1 MMSLSLPDFG
11 LKRKSTMFNEEHEA
25 FRDVLSRFIAKE
37 ITPYVAQWDEAN
49 EFPRELY
56 KKAADV
62 GLLGIMFPEEYGG
75 TGIDYPLSYLS
86 AVELGRA
93 GSGGIN
99 AGLMSHTIGTP
110 PIAHLGSDE
119 LKARVIPS
127 VLAGEKI
134 SALAI
139 TEPGGGSDVQ
149 NLKTVAR
156 RENGHYV
163 LNGEKTF
170 ITSGMRADYYTVA
183 VRTGDTGMGGISL
196 MLVEKGMEGF
206 TQTPLHKMGWW
217 ASDTATL
224 HFDNVKVPVENLI
237 GGENA
242 GFMGIMMNF
251 NNERLFLASA
261 CYGHMLGV
269 FEEALDWAKQRETFG
284 KPLIYRQ
291 VIRHKFVDMAMKMQ
305 GVRAVLEELAQ
316 RLQLG
321 ESPITE
327 ICMAKNLATS
337 TLEYV
342 ANECL
347 QVLGGAGYMRGTK
360 VERIYRET
368 KVMTIGGGS
377 SEIMKD
383 LASRQMGI

>member
-1 MMSLSLPDFG
+1 MTLSLPDFG
-11 LKRKSTMFNEEHEA
+11 LNRKSTIFSDEHEA
-25 FRDVLSRFIAKE
+25 FRDVLKRFVASE
-37 ITPYVAQWDEAN
+37 VAPYAADWDEAN

-56 KKAADV
+56 KKAADI
-62 GLLGIMFPEEYGG
+62 GLLGIMFPEAYGG
-75 TGIDYPLSYLS
+75 TGVDYPLCYLAS
-86 AVELGRA
+86 VELGRA
-93 GSGGIN
+93 GTGGIS
-99 AGLMSHTIGTP
+99 AGLMSHAIGTP
-110 PIAHLGSDE
+110 PIANLGSPE
-119 LKARVIPS
+119 LKERVLPDILS
-127 VLAGEKI
+127 GKKI

-149 NLKTVAR
+149 NLKTRAH
-156 RENGHYV
+156 RENGHYI
-163 LNGEKTF
+163 LSGEKTF

-206 TQTPLHKMGWW
+206 TQTPLQKMGWW

-224 HFDNVKVPVENLI
+224 HFDNVKVPAGNLI

-269 FEEALDWAKQRETFG
+269 FEEALEWAKQRETFG
-284 KPLIYRQ
+284 KPLIHRQ

-305 GVRAVLEELAQ
+305 AVRSVLEELAQ
-316 RLQLG
+316 RLQNG
-321 ESPITE
+321 ESPVTE
-327 ICMAKNLATS
+327 ICLVKNLATS

-347 QVLGGAGYMRGTK
+347 QILGGAGYMRGTK
-360 VERIYRET
+360 VERVYRET

-383 LASRQMGI
+383 LASRQMGL

>member
-1 MMSLSLPDFG
+1 MSLNLPDFG

-25 FRDVLSRFIAKE
+25 FRDVLSRFIARE
-37 ITPYVAQWDEAN
+37 ISPYASLWDEAN

-56 KKAADV
+56 KKAADI
-62 GLLGIMFPEEYGG
+62 GLLSIMFPEEYGG
-75 TGIDYPLSYLS
+75 SGIDYPLSYLAS
-86 AVELGRA
+86 VELGRA
-93 GSGGIN
+93 GSGGIS
-99 AGLMSHTIGTP
+99 AGLMSHIIGTP

-119 LKARVIPS
+119 LKERVIPS
-127 VLAGEKI
+127 VVSGEKI

-156 RENGHYV
+156 RENGHYI

-170 ITSGMRADYYTVA
+170 ITSGMRADYHTVA
-183 VRTGDTGMGGISL
+183 VRTGDAGMGGISL

-206 TQTPLHKMGWW
+206 SQTPLHKMGWW

-237 GGENA
+237 GSENA

-269 FEEALDWAKQRETFG
+269 FEEAFGWAQQRETFG

-305 GVRAVLEELAQ
+305 AVRAVLEELAQ

-347 QVLGGAGYMRGTK
+347 QILGGAGYMRGTR